1 MPSIPPQ
8 KCLGHPMKQQGGRN
22 VPICSTHPQRQAWC
36 GVTMPGV
43 HIQLLG
49 SPVFQRLL
57 FWDAGLPHH
66 DTLSPCWGEPAV
78 PAPPAMHTVIS
89 TGRAEASQIIGGDSS
104 APSLT
109 CLGHG
114 RIFRQGWSGG
124 QAGFL
129 MCRLPC
135 KAWLAPQSGDRVGC
149 RVWGRALSS
158 PSLRATARPG
168 PTTPS

>member
-1 MPSIPPQ
+1 
-8 KCLGHPMKQQGGRN
+8 
-22 VPICSTHPQRQAWC
+22 
-36 GVTMPGV
+36 MPGV

-57 FWDAGLPHH
+57 FWGAGLPTH

-78 PAPPAMHTVIS
+78 PAPPAMHTIIS
-89 TGRAEASQIIGGDSS
+89 TGRAEASLIIGGDSS

-114 RIFRQGWSGG
+114 RTFRQGWSGG

-158 PSLRATARPG
+158 PSLHATARPG